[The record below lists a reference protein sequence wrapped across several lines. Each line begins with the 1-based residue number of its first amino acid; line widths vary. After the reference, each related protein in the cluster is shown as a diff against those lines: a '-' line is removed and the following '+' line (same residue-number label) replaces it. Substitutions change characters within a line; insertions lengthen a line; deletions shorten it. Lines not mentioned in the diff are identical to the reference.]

1 MEYVEYSSNMCYPAN
16 KDIPFFGL
24 TANPDNYRNI
34 LGPRLYKNV
43 KEPQKNQPNG
53 IWDLAAT
60 YTLCWWICNID
71 IKTTKV

>member
-34 LGPRLYKNV
+34 LGPRLYKKCQGTA
-43 KEPQKNQPNG
+43 KEPTQWHLGSGSYLYFVLMN
-53 IWDLAAT
+53 L
-60 YTLCWWICNID
+60 
-71 IKTTKV
+71 